1 MVGMLDTGMNGVERM
16 RHYTNNIPQ
25 EKQTV
30 KDAVEEGDATQIPE
44 SWPSSGHIVA
54 ENVVAVINTRLR
66 CLKLIHIHTH
76 TPSAYIGDEV

>member
-30 KDAVEEGDATQIPE
+30 KGDEGDATQIPE

-54 ENVVAVINTRLR
+54 ENAV
-66 CLKLIHIHTH
+66 
-76 TPSAYIGDEV
+76 SF